1 MTMSEQI
8 KNENEVLETAAPAEA
23 ETKPKKGK
31 KHLSRFGIAVIS
43 VAALCI
49 AALGA
54 VTVGYHLGRAGTG
67 PETMI
72 FEVED
77 PEEPPYIDPFV
88 VFDTNGI
95 KMEALSI
102 QNADENG
109 NDIGL
114 LATVTNNTESPVTV
128 SFEDVLVNG
137 VFSDDVERSATL
149 EAGETKDLNILI
161 SYSDFYFDY
170 AEDKIKTIQFTAD
183 VVNNE
188 TGEAISIDSE
198 KAHNPITIVT
208 TGDITEKIG

>member
-1 MTMSEQI
+1 MSEQI
-8 KNENEVLETAAPAEA
+8 KNEKEVLEATASAATE
-23 ETKPKKGK
+23 PKSKKEK
-31 KHLSRFGIAVIS
+31 KHFSRFGIAVIS

-49 AALGA
+49 SVLGA
-54 VTVGYHLGRAGTG
+54 VTVGYHLGRAGAG

-102 QNADENG
+102 QNEDG
-109 NDIGL
+109 SGCDIGL
-114 LATVTNNTESPVTV
+114 LATVTNNTEVPVTV

-137 VFSDDVERSATL
+137 VFSDDIERSTTL

-188 TGEAISIDSE
+188 TGETISIDSE